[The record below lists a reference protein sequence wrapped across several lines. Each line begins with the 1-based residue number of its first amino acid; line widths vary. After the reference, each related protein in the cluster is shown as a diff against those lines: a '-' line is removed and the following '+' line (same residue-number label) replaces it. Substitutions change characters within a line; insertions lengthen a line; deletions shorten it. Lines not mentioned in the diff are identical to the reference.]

1 LFNDQQLII
10 LYGLQHL
17 RRFLVYCYRIF
28 CLFFGLPYQ
37 SWPLA
42 FLLFRFA
49 SVPINQQSQPRFLC
63 LWRRYIK
70 LHLPRGS
77 ILTINAGHI
86 VLPTTSTGLMLHHSN
101 TIYHSLKTFKQT
113 WQMFSESVIWY
124 NMCLMHTEVHN
135 NIFLSCQ
142 LFIGHSANKVKFTAL
157 FWYYF
162 VIMGYVEEGEEMRQ
176 HNYSKKECWY
186 FCLNSLS

>member
-1 LFNDQQLII
+1 MLDILFFQQLQQGGACII
-10 LYGLQHL
+10 
-17 RRFLVYCYRIF
+17 VIE
-28 CLFFGLPYQ
+28 
-37 SWPLA
+37 
-42 FLLFRFA
+42 
-49 SVPINQQSQPRFLC
+49 
-63 LWRRYIK
+63 
-70 LHLPRGS
+70 
-77 ILTINAGHI
+77 
-86 VLPTTSTGLMLHHSN
+86 
-101 TIYHSLKTFKQT
+101 YHTWKTFKQT